1 MTEGSLLI
9 AEGSFP
15 TAEGFLLIA
24 EGSSPM
30 AASFEGISIS
40 VPASAAKGSAELS
53 SQSSKEMSPWPE
65 VCFTPDNPPVFP
77 VSICQ

>member
-1 MTEGSLLI
+1 
-9 AEGSFP
+9 
-15 TAEGFLLIA
+15 
-24 EGSSPM
+24 M
-30 AASFEGISIS
+30 AAFSEDIGIS